1 MTVVS
6 EAMPARLAGPS
17 RVDGPF
23 RREQALASARVA
35 ARSAQA
41 KTKRATDKGQKA
53 GRGRGRGGF
62 RGGGRARAVGGAA
75 GGAVGGAI
83 SARRWRGKDASLIEL
98 GLDSL
103 GATEL
108 PELGVRVLATLL
120 FSNPSVSVITGLM
133 LGLLVSAGR
142 RFQGVVA
149 Q

>member
-1 MTVVS
+1 MTVVP
-6 EAMPARLAGPS
+6 EAMLASLAGPS

-35 ARSAQA
+35 ARSVQA
-41 KTKRATDKGQKA
+41 KTKSATAKGQKA

-62 RGGGRARAVGGAA
+62 RGGGRARAVGGAV
-75 GGAVGGAI
+75 GGAV
-83 SARRWRGKDASLIEL
+83 SARQGRGKDASLIEL